1 MSEEACKEL
10 RKRFARSFL
19 DLTVLTMLAR
29 EPTWGY
35 KLMAMVK
42 EVHDIRVGPPVIYP
56 LLDSL
61 EADGLV
67 ECRESYAGKRRR
79 KVYSVTPEGAEVVRC
94 FGEILLESS
103 RATLNPTDL
112 PAV

>member
-1 MSEEACKEL
+1 MSEEVCKEL
-10 RKRFARSFL
+10 QKRFVRCFL

-67 ECRESYAGKRRR
+67 KCKESYAGKRRR
-79 KVYSVTPEGAEVVRC
+79 KVYSATPEGAEMVRC
-94 FGEILLESS
+94 FGEILLEFSS
-103 RATLNPTDL
+103 TTLESY
-112 PAV
+112 